1 MLSRRLMPLLRQIE
15 AALRR
20 RTKSMAA
27 LATRLNR
34 GLFYVTDLVFWSRLV
49 RSQRGPIPV
58 ELPRSVLR
66 LKGVE
71 VEAPVLH
78 VSGLQNEV
86 VHWDDGFAGVYAEL
100 FENLQTPDLLSSLRY
115 GHPAPAF
122 RGIYL
127 WDSAFIAQVWKPW
140 DREVAHEVAEA
151 VIRLRDGDRLQ
162 HIVSDFV
169 ASDYTQ
175 PPLIAWSLVRIWEG
189 DASRAERVAPVFA
202 ALQAYHGWLRTNR
215 RLDNGLYFWA
225 HPYESG
231 VENSPRFSSADE
243 KDFRNTRQLAA
254 PDLCA
259 YVILHCEALACMASW
274 IGEDAAGYENE
285 ADELRERMRRE
296 LWDEDDGLFYDR
308 DLATGG
314 FVRSRTIASLL
325 PLWAGV
331 PNPDQA
337 RRLRDHILAADGF
350 NTPMPLPSVALS
362 DPGFAKDMWRGPV
375 WLNTAYG
382 VLEGLKRYGYEREAS
397 ELAFRLCDAVYRI
410 YRRKRRF
417 YEFYDPLRFDLKE
430 LHRKRGNRWK
440 AFTLGTKPQPD
451 FIGWTG
457 LVNTLVIEQFFGF
470 HWRDGCRY
478 LQPRFPAAAIG
489 RGYSLRLPGEDLS
502 IDVAVLQEG
511 NFRVTIRMPAK
522 VKEEFCGF
530 NQPVAIDSHP
540 ESRTSHTAVV
550 SPVSR
555 TSCATVT

>member
-1 MLSRRLMPLLRQIE
+1 MFGDRLIPLLRRI
-15 AALRR
+15 ASALRR

-27 LATRLNR
+27 LATRFNR
-34 GLFYVTDLVFWSRLV
+34 VLFYIMDLVFWSRLI

-58 ELPRSVLR
+58 ELPSFVLR

-78 VSGLQNEV
+78 VSGLQEEV
-86 VHWDDGFAGVYAEL
+86 AHWDDGFAGVYAEL
-100 FENLQTPDLLSSLRY
+100 FENLQTPDVLSSVRY

-140 DREVAHEVAEA
+140 DRDVAHEVAEA

-162 HIVSDFV
+162 HVVSDLV
-169 ASDYTQ
+169 ASAYTQ

-189 DASRAERVAPVFA
+189 DVSRAERVAPVFGT
-202 ALQAYHGWLRTNR
+202 LEAYHRWLRNNR
-215 RLDNGLYFWA
+215 RLTNGLYFWA

-243 KDFRNTRQLAA
+243 KVLRDTRQLAA

-259 YVILHCEALACMASW
+259 YMILHCEALAQMARW
-274 IGEDAAGYENE
+274 IGQDASDYESE
-285 ADELRERMRRE
+285 ADQLRGLVRRE
-296 LWDEDDGLFYDR
+296 LWHEDDGLFYDR
-308 DLATGG
+308 DPATGG

-331 PNPDQA
+331 PDADQA
-337 RRLRDHILAADGF
+337 RRMRDCILAADGF
-350 NTPMPLPSVALS
+350 NAPMPLPSVALG
-362 DPGFAKDMWRGPV
+362 DPDFAKDMWRGPV

-410 YRRKRRF
+410 YRRERRF
-417 YEFYDPLRFDLKE
+417 YEFYDPLRLDFDE
-430 LHRKRGNRWK
+430 LHRKQGNRWK

-470 HWRDGCRY
+470 HRREGARY
-478 LQPRFPAAAIG
+478 LQPRFPAAATG
-489 RGYSLRLPGEDLS
+489 LGFSLRLPGEDLS
-502 IDVAVLQEG
+502 LDVAVLQEETL
-511 NFRVTIRMPAK
+511 RVSIRTRAG
-522 VKEEFCGF
+522 VREEFCGF
-530 NQPVAIDSHP
+530 GQPLAIDSHP
-540 ESRTSHTAVV
+540 EHGTSQASIV
-550 SPVSR
+550 SPLH
-555 TSCATVT
+555 ALL